1 MEKGYG
7 VQRAHELNLVNEN
20 NSLTGNDLG
29 MRFEGRLSGAP
40 RKCFHTPKTET
51 QDGEFFALLWA
62 HSCLHKILGIP
73 AVFRDEAE

>member
-20 NSLTGNDLG
+20 NSLTGK
-29 MRFEGRLSGAP
+29 GRLSGAP